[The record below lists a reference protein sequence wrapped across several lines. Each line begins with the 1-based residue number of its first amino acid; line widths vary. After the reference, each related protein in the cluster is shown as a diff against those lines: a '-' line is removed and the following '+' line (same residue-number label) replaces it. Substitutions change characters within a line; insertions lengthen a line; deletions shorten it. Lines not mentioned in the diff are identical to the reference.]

1 MISDMQFLEKG
12 DGRSLRDTVYK
23 ELKEAILCGDIAS
36 DERLMEIPLANKLGV
51 SRTPVREA
59 IRRLA
64 KEHLVVI
71 TRGKGARVAGISD
84 KEAKDAL
91 EVRIMIEAMS
101 ARLAAHNI
109 TPEQVEYLR
118 EINNKAREAAAR
130 KDRNAI
136 AEYDN
141 LLHRFISEASGNTI
155 LFTVARFL

>member
-36 DERLMEIPLANKLGV
+36 DERLMEIPLANKMGV

-84 KEAKDAL
+84 KEA
-91 EVRIMIEAMS
+91 
-101 ARLAAHNI
+101 
-109 TPEQVEYLR
+109 
-118 EINNKAREAAAR
+118 
-130 KDRNAI
+130 
-136 AEYDN
+136 
-141 LLHRFISEASGNTI
+141 
-155 LFTVARFL
+155 